1 MGPAACACHT
11 VWVLGMPGCHPGA
24 AFRDLHANKKCSV
37 PSMQTGASEAG
48 TCSIPFPWN
57 PPLPAPWQTPWN
69 AQINSPIMLG
79 CCCLRESRKSSCHPG
94 CSDKATASFLCW
106 CPIIANARQLDGLGG
121 FRLGSW
127 CSLAT
132 ELAVAVF
139 MQIICVQSKHLEKA
153 KAPGS
158 DIWCFF
164 PLMKQK

>member
-48 TCSIPFPWN
+48 TCSIPFPETLLSR
-57 PPLPAPWQTPWN
+57 PPDRHHEMHKLTAPSCW
-69 AQINSPIMLG
+69 AAAACG
-79 CCCLRESRKSSCHPG
+79 ESRKSSCHPG

-106 CPIIANARQLDGLGG
+106 CPIIANARHLDGLGG

-127 CSLAT
+127 CTLAT
-132 ELAVAVF
+132 KLAVAVF

-158 DIWCFF
+158 DSQCFF
-164 PLMKQK
+164 PLMKQN